1 MVSFRGVALP
11 RATAAAV
18 PAEDPEALFRAA
30 DVSDFPQLASL
41 TDRERVMWVLAVGKE
56 KVGLVWMTPSQIA
69 PVLRDVYGFPVPWQ
83 RVQAILAAEE
93 GTIATSRKGGVRRH
107 QIMQPGLD
115 ELLAKGPDVV
125 FIEPTKALTGLRS
138 AEVIMQSLNG
148 VLRFCDPYVEAA
160 SLDLLAEATKTT
172 EIRLLTVN
180 IARPQVFARDLSAF
194 RKEHGN
200 KIEVR
205 QAAPGTL
212 HDRYAVDD
220 ARMLLFGTSLNGLGK
235 KQSFIVELGQD
246 VRTTVM
252 AAFDSAWAAA
262 KPV

>member
-1 MVSFRGVALP
+1 MVVK
-11 RATAAAV
+11 V
-18 PAEDPEALFRAA
+18 PPDGSLEDAFRAA
-30 DVSDFPQLASL
+30 DISEFAKLGGLS
-41 TDRERVMWVLAVGKE
+41 DRERVLWVLGVGKE
-56 KVGLVWMTPSQIA
+56 KAGRVWLTPGEVSL
-69 PVLRDVYGFPVPWQ
+69 VLRDVYGFPLSWQ
-83 RVQAILAAEE
+83 KVQALIAVER
-93 GTIATSRKGGVRRH
+93 GTVATSRRGGARRH

-125 FIEPTKALTGLRS
+125 FIEPDKALTGLRS
-138 AEVIMQSLNG
+138 AEAIMQSLDG
-148 VLRFCDPYVEAA
+148 VLRFCDPYVESA
-160 SLDLLAEATKTT
+160 SLDLLAEATKTS

-180 IARPQVFARDLSAF
+180 IARSQVFARDLTAF

-212 HDRYAVDD
+212 HDRYAVDE

-246 VRTTVM
+246 VRSTVLN
-252 AAFDSAWAAA
+252 AFDAAWKVA

>member
-1 MVSFRGVALP
+1 MP
-11 RATAAAV
+11 
-18 PAEDPEALFRAA
+18 PEGSLDDAFRAA
-30 DVSDFPQLASL
+30 DISEFPKLADLS
-41 TDRERVMWVLAVGKE
+41 DRERVLWVLGVGKV
-56 KVGLVWMTPSQIA
+56 KAGQVWMTPSEVSV
-69 PVLRDVYGFPVPWQ
+69 VLRDVYGFPLSRQ
-83 RVQAILAAEE
+83 KAQALI
-93 GTIATSRKGGVRRH
+93 GTERGTVATSRKGGFRRH

-125 FIEPTKALTGLRS
+125 FIEPDKALTGLRS
-138 AEVIMQSLNG
+138 AEAIMQSLNG
-148 VLRFCDPYVEAA
+148 VLRFCDPYVESA
-160 SLDLLAEATKTT
+160 SLDLLAEATKATD
-172 EIRLLTVN
+172 IRLLTVN
-180 IARPQVFARDLSAF
+180 VARPQVFARDLAAF